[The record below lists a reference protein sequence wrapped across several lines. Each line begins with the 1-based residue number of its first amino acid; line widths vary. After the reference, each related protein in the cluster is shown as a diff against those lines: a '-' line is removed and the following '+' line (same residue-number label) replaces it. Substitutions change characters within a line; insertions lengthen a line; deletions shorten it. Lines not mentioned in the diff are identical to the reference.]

1 MNDLHYFWGFYI
13 FKVSWLLRFV
23 HIFPAVLKNC
33 YSRWYGQSGYFQEY
47 KSKTQKKLTMLHP
60 FSRAMTPVLLI
71 IFISRSI
78 IFVHLSVQRQ
88 ICLAFIVCQGS
99 NESRQSSY
107 LQGAFSLLMKIV
119 RYRISHANMWNRE
132 ASQQR

>member
-1 MNDLHYFWGFYI
+1 MIYVISEVFTFLKFLDYLDLFTSSQQFSRTVIQGGTG
-13 FKVSWLLRFV
+13 KVVTS
-23 HIFPAVLKNC
+23 KNTKAK
-33 YSRWYGQSGYFQEY
+33 R
-47 KSKTQKKLTMLHP
+47 KKNLTILHP

-71 IFISRSI
+71 IFISRNI

-107 LQGAFSLLMKIV
+107 LQGTFSLLMKIV
-119 RYRISHANMWNRE
+119 RYRISHANM
-132 ASQQR
+132 

>member
-1 MNDLHYFWGFYI
+1 MIYVISEGFTFLKFLDYLDLFTSSQQFSRTVIQGGTG
-13 FKVSWLLRFV
+13 KVVTS
-23 HIFPAVLKNC
+23 KNTKAK
-33 YSRWYGQSGYFQEY
+33 R
-47 KSKTQKKLTMLHP
+47 KKKLTMLHP

-71 IFISRSI
+71 IFISRNI

-119 RYRISHANMWNRE
+119 RYRISHANM
-132 ASQQR
+132 